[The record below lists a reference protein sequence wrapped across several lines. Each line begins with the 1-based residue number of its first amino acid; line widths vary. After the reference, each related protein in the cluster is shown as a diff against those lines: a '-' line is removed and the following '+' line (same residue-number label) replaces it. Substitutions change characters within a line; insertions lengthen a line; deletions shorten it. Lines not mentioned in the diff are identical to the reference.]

1 MVKLQYEMHGI
12 CKKYLDEIIDWS
24 WAAKGAKLAILGA
37 PIGTLKREREVSIVY
52 ARLTCGNRSSRR
64 ANIFKCCIIV
74 QVA

>member
-37 PIGTLKREREVSIVY
+37 PIGTHKKREVSIVY

-64 ANIFKCCIIV
+64 ANILRFCIIV